1 MKIAKINGL
10 QIERIG
16 TAQELFS
23 NTSFVKDVV
32 PDDFLVQ
39 NGCVKVIETL
49 AFDSMT
55 HRMSVVAPYIKGNL
69 VYIVE
74 LIELSELEKSEQ
86 QKNKLENFK
95 RQLDYLATQEINK
108 FARDHGYESI
118 VSMVSFINSI
128 NQTYV
133 DEAKIAI
140 DYRDAVWLNVET
152 IIVDV
157 IAGDREIPIDA
168 NTLIPELQNVK

>member
-16 TAQELFS
+16 TAQELFQ

-55 HRMSVVAPYIKGNL
+55 HRMSVVAPYIKDDL

-74 LIELSELEKSEQ
+74 AIELSDSEKTDQ
-86 QKNKLENFK
+86 QKNKLENFR

-118 VSMVSFINSI
+118 LSMISFSSST
-128 NQTYV
+128 NQTYA

-152 IIVDV
+152 IIADV

-168 NTLIPELQNVK
+168 NTLIPELLSV